1 MKTECKICNK
11 EVKDL
16 KGLSVHLSKIHK
28 MNKEVLKNIMSF
40 GGEMEYYV
48 ETGIYSQSEG
58 NCCVKNMG
66 DFIGRIRRK
75 P

>member
-1 MKTECKICNK
+1 MDFEYETKMKKNMVYFYVDGMKING
-11 EVKDL
+11 VP
-16 KGLSVHLSKIHK
+16 
-28 MNKEVLKNIMSF
+28 KEVLKNIMSF

-58 NCCVKNMG
+58 NCCVKNME
-66 DFIGRIRRK
+66 DYIGRIRRK